1 MYLYLLKGG
10 ALGLFLLFFYKT
22 IYNLAIVVRLGNFT
36 FYLQLKKLYFILQLT
51 NIYFYLEGIFG
62 LSEKE
67 ESIWKKNVLVLTLG
81 GLL

>member
-10 ALGLFLLFFYKT
+10 ALGLFPLFFHKT
-22 IYNLAIVVRLGNFT
+22 IHNLVIMVRLGNFT

-51 NIYFYLEGIFG
+51 NIYFDLEGIFG

-67 ESIWKKNVLVLTLG
+67 ESIWKKNV
-81 GLL
+81 

>member
-1 MYLYLLKGG
+1 M
-10 ALGLFLLFFYKT
+10 
-22 IYNLAIVVRLGNFT
+22 VRLGNFT

-51 NIYFYLEGIFG
+51 NIYFDLEGIFG